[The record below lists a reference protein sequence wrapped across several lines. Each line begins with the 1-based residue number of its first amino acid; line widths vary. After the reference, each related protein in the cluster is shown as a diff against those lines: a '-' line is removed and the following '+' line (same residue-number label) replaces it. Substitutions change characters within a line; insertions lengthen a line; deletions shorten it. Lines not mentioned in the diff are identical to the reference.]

1 MGDPR
6 KARKQYSRPRSPWRA
21 DQLAQELYLLGTFGL
36 RNKRELWRSQT
47 HLSSVR
53 KQARTLLAA
62 TEQVRLREEK
72 KLLDSLRRGGLVAEA
87 ATLDDIL
94 SLTVEDVLS
103 RRLQTIV
110 FKKGM
115 ALSPLHA
122 RQLIVHGHVKIGN
135 RVITIPGYGV
145 GHEEESMIT
154 LVGNAH
160 AGTHPPPAEGKGEGV
175 SAPQQETK
183 AESQEEEKGTA
194 EAAVGV
200 EAQAAAPVTER

>member
-1 MGDPR
+1 LGDPR

-36 RNKRELWRSQT
+36 RNKRELWKSQT
-47 HLSSVR
+47 HLSSIR

-72 KLLDSLRRGGLVAEA
+72 KLLDSLRRRGLVTET

-94 SLTVEDVLS
+94 SLTIEDLLS
-103 RRLQTIV
+103 RRLQTMV

-122 RQLIVHGHVKIGN
+122 RQLIVHGHVTIGG
-135 RVITIPGYGV
+135 RVITIPGYEV
-145 GHEEESMIT
+145 GHDEET
-154 LVGNAH
+154 TVVLR
-160 AGTHPPPAEGKGEGV
+160 GTPEGTATAPAAAAEGTPASEG
-175 SAPQQETK
+175 
-183 AESQEEEKGTA
+183 
-194 EAAVGV
+194 GV
-200 EAQAAAPVTER
+200 EVREEAVVQPPTPGE

>member
-72 KLLDSLRRGGLVAEA
+72 KLLDSLRRSGLVAET

-103 RRLQTIV
+103 RRLQTMV

-135 RVITIPGYGV
+135 RVITIPGYEV
-145 GHEEESMIT
+145 GHEEESRIALIGSAGRDTQT
-154 LVGNAH
+154 LP
-160 AGTHPPPAEGKGEGV
+160 TDGEG
-175 SAPQQETK
+175 SKGAPQAQASARKT
-183 AESQEEEKGTA
+183 EEK
-194 EAAVGV
+194 EAV
-200 EAQAAAPVTER
+200 EAGAPAAAPSVGG